1 MFKVGLAV
9 SRGNQRERFAKGFIK
24 LLFFRAA
31 FFFRTCFSLEQAYS
45 IGLSSG

>member
-24 LLFFRAA
+24 LLFFPGG
-31 FFFRTCFSLEQAYS
+31 FFLQDMF
-45 IGLSSG
+45 